1 MRNPYQRSA
10 AAILLFVV
18 MTTVSPLLL
27 ADAATDAR
35 LDSIERKLDSRGLLE
50 MLSRVEEMQRN
61 IQQLRG
67 DLEMQA
73 HTLEEI
79 QRRSREQYLD
89 IDRRLQQLETGQAGT
104 PSMKSPSALAPAPVT
119 PSMDSSPVL
128 APVPVTPPVTR
139 APTSAQTPVPDTMP
153 PPAASVPQ
161 PEQPGERAEYDQA
174 LAVLR
179 EGRYAEAAQAF
190 NGFLASYPNS
200 SYADNAGYWLG
211 ETYYVTRD
219 FDRAL
224 ATFKGLTENYPN
236 SPKASDS
243 FLKTG
248 YIYYEKKDWPAA
260 REALEE
266 VVNEYPGTTAA
277 RLAADRLQRMKKEGH

>member
-1 MRNPYQRSA
+1 MKNLYLRSA
-10 AAILLFVV
+10 AVTLFFVV
-18 MTTVSPLLL
+18 TAASSPLLL

-50 MLSRVEEMQRN
+50 MLNRVEQLQQD

-67 DLEMQA
+67 DLEVQA
-73 HTLEEI
+73 HTLEDI

-89 IDRRLQQLETGQAGT
+89 IDRRLQQLETGQVG
-104 PSMKSPSALAPAPVT
+104 M
-119 PSMDSSPVL
+119 PSMDVSPALV
-128 APVPVTPPVTR
+128 PVPVTPSVTQ
-139 APTSAQTPVPDTMP
+139 APTVVQTPVPETIPETMP
-153 PPAASVPQ
+153 PPVARVPQ
-161 PEQPGERAEYDQA
+161 PEQAGERAEYEQA

-190 NGFLASYPNS
+190 NGFLASYPGS
-200 SYADNAGYWLG
+200 SYADNASYWLG

-224 ATFKGLTENYPN
+224 ATFQGLTENYPN

-243 FLKTG
+243 YLKTG

-260 REALEE
+260 RMALEE
-266 VVNEYPGTTAA
+266 VVKGYPGTTAA
-277 RLAADRLQRMKKEGH
+277 RLAEDRLQRMKKEGH

>member
-1 MRNPYQRSA
+1 MENPYLRSVA
-10 AAILLFVV
+10 ASLLFV
-18 MTTVSPLLL
+18 MTAVSSPQLA

-50 MLSRVEEMQRN
+50 MLNRVEQLQRD

-67 DLEMQA
+67 DLEVQA
-73 HTLEEI
+73 HTLEDI

-104 PSMKSPSALAPAPVT
+104 PPMDASPL
-119 PSMDSSPVL
+119 L
-128 APVPVTPPVTR
+128 APVPVTTPPATR
-139 APTSAQTPVPDTMP
+139 APTVVQTPVPETLP
-153 PPAASVPQ
+153 PPAARVPQ
-161 PEQPGERAEYDQA
+161 PEQAGERAEYEQA

-190 NGFLASYPNS
+190 NGFLASYPGS
-200 SYADNAGYWLG
+200 SYADNASYWLG

-248 YIYYEKKDWPAA
+248 YIYYEKKDWQAA
-260 REALEE
+260 RQALEE
-266 VVNEYPGTTAA
+266 VVNGYPGTTAA
-277 RLAADRLQRMKKEGH
+277 RLAEDRLQRMKKEGH

>member
-1 MRNPYQRSA
+1 MRNLYLRSA
-10 AAILLFVV
+10 TATLLFVV
-18 MTTVSPLLL
+18 MAASSPLLL

-50 MLSRVEEMQRN
+50 MLNRVEEMQRD
-61 IQQLRG
+61 IQKMRG
-67 DLEMQA
+67 DLEVQA
-73 HTLEEI
+73 HTLEDM

-89 IDRRLQQLETGQAGT
+89 IDRRLQQLETGQA
-104 PSMKSPSALAPAPVT
+104 ST
-119 PSMDSSPVL
+119 PSMDSPPAL
-128 APVPVTPPVTR
+128 APVPVMPPATR
-139 APTSAQTPVPDTMP
+139 APTRVPSSVPETMP
-153 PPAASVPQ
+153 PPAASVSQ
-161 PEQPGERAEYDQA
+161 PEQAGERAEYDQA

-190 NGFLASYPNS
+190 NGFLANYPGS
-200 SYADNAGYWLG
+200 SYADNASYWLG

-224 ATFKGLTENYPN
+224 ATFQGLTENYPN

-260 REALEE
+260 RQALEE
-266 VVNEYPGTTAA
+266 VVNGYPGTTAA
-277 RLAADRLQRMKKEGH
+277 RLATDRLQRMKKEGH

>member
-1 MRNPYQRSA
+1 MKNLYLRSVA
-10 AAILLFVV
+10 ATLLFFATAVS
-18 MTTVSPLLL
+18 SPLLL

-50 MLSRVEEMQRN
+50 MLNRVEQLQRD

-67 DLEMQA
+67 DLEVQA

-89 IDRRLQQLETGQAGT
+89 IDRRLQQLETGQASA
-104 PSMKSPSALAPAPVT
+104 PPMDVSPA
-119 PSMDSSPVL
+119 L
-128 APVPVTPPVTR
+128 APVPVIPPATG
-139 APTSAQTPVPDTMP
+139 APTRVPIPEPETMP
-153 PPAASVPQ
+153 PPAARVPQ
-161 PEQPGERAEYDQA
+161 PEQAGERAEYEQA

-190 NGFLASYPNS
+190 NGFLASYPGS
-200 SYADNAGYWLG
+200 SYADNASYWLG

-224 ATFKGLTENYPN
+224 ATFQGLTENYPN

-260 REALEE
+260 RQALEE
-266 VVNEYPGTTAA
+266 VVNGYPGTTAA
-277 RLAADRLQRMKKEGH
+277 RLATDRLQRMKKEGH